1 MNDDFMCITKEER
14 ERFNMQ
20 IAKEQTC
27 VSPEECL
34 KFFMDREEFSFV
46 KEIPKD
52 KLWKLMFVA
61 SFVMS
66 DFSD

>member
-1 MNDDFMCITKEER
+1 MRSAPEER
-14 ERFNMQ
+14 
-20 IAKEQTC
+20 
-27 VSPEECL
+27 L
-34 KFFMDREEFSFV
+34 KFLMDREEFSFV

-66 DFSD
+66 DLSD